1 MKKQSSILILGSL
14 LAVLPL
20 SNAAAQVIDMV
31 CFETN
36 LPGEFCVRLFPEDA
50 PQTVANFLKYVN
62 DGDYD
67 NTMIHRSVQNFVI
80 QGGGFS
86 FRDGVGPVEV
96 PKDPPVVNEFRRSN
110 TRGTLAMAK
119 AEGNPNSATSEWF
132 INLSDNGPDGVDAA
146 GQPYLG
152 LDSQNGGF
160 TVFAEVVTG
169 ASVVESIARQPAFDL
184 RNFLGGPFGETPLLN
199 FDQSFVSSDF
209 ITITRAYQT
218 QRDPNAP
225 LGNDPF
231 PNLTATTTFTS
242 SAFFLPVQWT
252 DGQLYRML
260 LVQSER
266 SAPPTYIFEVATTL
280 ITTLNDKG
288 QSRARYDGNYL
299 TIPSVKIPGG
309 IVTDVRLR
317 LTNRET
323 LEFTLESFN
332 RYTGETPL
340 PL

>member
-1 MKKQSSILILGSL
+1 MKNRISALILGLL
-14 LAVLPL
+14 LACLPL
-20 SNAAAQVIDMV
+20 SRAAAQVIDMV

-36 LPGEFCVRLFPEDA
+36 LGEFCVRLFPEDA

-67 NTMIHRSVQNFVI
+67 NTMIHRSVPGFVV
-80 QGGGFS
+80 QGGGFA

-96 PKDPPVVNEFRRSN
+96 PKDPPVVNEYRRSN

-119 AEGNPNSATSEWF
+119 ADGNPNSATSEWF
-132 INLSDNGPDGVDAA
+132 INLSDNGPDGIDAA
-146 GQPYLG
+146 GQPYAG

-160 TVFAEVVTG
+160 TVFAEVVMG
-169 ASVVESIARQPAFDL
+169 ADVVEMIARQPAFDL
-184 RNFLGGPFGETPLLN
+184 RAFMGGAFAETPLLN
-199 FDQSFVSSDF
+199 YDQSFVSSDF

-225 LGNDPF
+225 LGDDPF
-231 PNLTATTTFTS
+231 PNLTATTSFTS
-242 SAFFLPVQWT
+242 IAFYLPVQWT

-260 LVQSER
+260 LAQSGT
-266 SAPPTYIFEVATTL
+266 PPTYIFTVETTL
-280 ITTLNDKG
+280 ITTLTDKG